1 MINNAPRMTRRLN
14 YLQKVRPNSPQIA
27 ELQQRIFA
35 KNNSGAAFG
44 TGTPNVNGSPNL
56 TQTGPT
62 PQQTGF
68 LSGYPGYT
76 PPLPGETQG
85 GTRTPYTP
93 PNTPM
98 NQSGQGQQ
106 QEQQEQQNQGAQQ
119 QAANN
124 FPRLRRRLAF
134 LLKKHPNHPQ
144 ILEIQK
150 KLGITKDSPY
160 NSQHPTG
167 IDDKTGQINSGQ
179 VFNNAPSLNYD
190 QDKAF
195 GEAYNS
201 AYNYITQ
208 DYANQKAQEMEAAKQ
223 ELANRGIP
231 LDPTEGSLYQKTLAG
246 IDKKYTQLDD
256 QAKNQA
262 FLQGGQLYGTKAG
275 ASTDAFNAFINAIR
289 GMSALDIQKY
299 LGELSIN
306 QGGTPIIGGA
316 APGF

>member
-27 ELQQRIFA
+27 ELQQRIAA
-35 KNNSGAAFG
+35 KNNAGGLAQ
-44 TGTPNVNGSPNL
+44 TGTTPSA
-56 TQTGPT
+56 PT
-62 PQQTGF
+62 ALQTGF
-68 LSGYPGYT
+68 LSGYSGGQV
-76 PPLPGETQG
+76 PGEVPSS
-85 GTRTPYTP
+85 TRTPYVP
-93 PNTPM
+93 PMTPM
-98 NQSGQGQQ
+98 NNAGEEQAPPIQQQGQQ
-106 QEQQEQQNQGAQQ
+106 NG
-119 QAANN
+119 AANN
-124 FPRLRRRLAF
+124 FPKLRQRLQY
-134 LLKKHPNHPQ
+134 LLKHRPNSPQ
-144 ILEIQK
+144 ILKIQQ
-150 KLGITKDSPY
+150 KLGLGQGAPY
-160 NSQHPTG
+160 SSDKPTG
-167 IDDKTGQINSGQ
+167 IDDKTGGLNSGQ
-179 VFNNAPSLNYD
+179 VFNNAPNLNYD

-208 DYANQKAQEMEAAKQ
+208 DYSNQKAQEMEAAKQ

-231 LDPTEGSLYQKTLAG
+231 LDPTEGSLYQKTLAS